1 MRPEQDNHQ
10 RIALVDCNAFY
21 VSCET
26 VFNPKLRGKSVVVLS
41 NNDGCVVARSPEAK
55 ALKIKM
61 AQPWH
66 QVPKAVRAQSIAY
79 SSNYTLYADMSNR
92 VMTILRDMA
101 PRQEVYSID
110 ECFLDLTGIRNLR
123 QHGHHIRQRAAQ
135 WTGLPVCVGIG
146 STKTRAKLANHVA
159 KRYRRFGGVFD
170 LEALPVDRQNKLFSG
185 LPTGEVWGI
194 GHRTAEKLSDIGIHT
209 VAQLRACDPKQLRQT
224 FGVVVER
231 TAAEL
236 NGVACQD
243 LEAVTPPRQQIR
255 SSRTFGRSVY
265 DLSSLKAAVLAYV
278 SRAAEKLRRQ
288 GSTAH
293 AINVF
298 VTTNVFKP
306 ELPQYTNTLTV
317 KLPTATDDTRT
328 LAKFA
333 GRSVELLYRSGY
345 EYKKAGVTLMQLEP
359 KASRQLA
366 LLDAPD
372 EARQSRLNDVLDQL
386 NLRFGQDRVRL
397 GCTVSGRAW
406 AMNRSNVS
414 ARYTTDVRE
423 LLQVM

>member
-1 MRPEQDNHQ
+1 MPPDKGNEQ

-55 ALKIKM
+55 SLKIKM

-66 QVPKAVRAQSIAY
+66 QVPRSVREQSIAY

-110 ECFLDLTGIRNLR
+110 ECFLDLTGIRNLKE
-123 QHGHHIRQRAAQ
+123 HGQDIRQRAAQ

-146 STKTRAKLANHVA
+146 STKTRAKLANQVA
-159 KRYRRFGGVFD
+159 KRYPQFSGVFD
-170 LEALPVDRQNKLFSG
+170 LEALPDDRQTRLFAG
-185 LPTGEVWGI
+185 LPVDEVWGI
-194 GHRTAEKLSDIGIHT
+194 GHRTAEKLSRMSIET
-209 VAQLRACDPKQLRQT
+209 VAQLRDCDPKRIRQA
-224 FGVVVER
+224 FSVVVER
-231 TAAEL
+231 TVAEL
-236 NGVACQD
+236 NGTACQD

-255 SSRTFGRSVY
+255 TSRTFGKSVY
-265 DLSSLKAAVLAYV
+265 DLPSLKSAVLAYV

-288 GSTAH
+288 GSTTH

-306 ELPQYTNTLTV
+306 ELPQYTNSLTV
-317 KLPTATDDTRT
+317 KLPTWTDDTLT

-333 GRSVELLYRSGY
+333 GRSVELLFRPGY

-359 KASRQLA
+359 KASRQMA
-366 LLDAPD
+366 LLNAPD
-372 EARQSRLNDVLDQL
+372 EERQTRLNGVLDQL
-386 NLRFGQDRVRL
+386 NQRFGQDQVRL
-397 GCTVSGRAW
+397 GCTVSGKAW
-406 AMNRSNVS
+406 AMNRSNLS
-414 ARYTTDVRE
+414 ARFTTDVRE
-423 LLQVM
+423 LIRAK

>member
-1 MRPEQDNHQ
+1 MRPEQDNEQ

-66 QVPKAVRAQSIAY
+66 QVPRAVREQSIAY

-123 QHGHHIRQRAAQ
+123 EHGQDIRQRAAQ

-159 KRYRRFGGVFD
+159 KRYPQFRGVFD
-170 LEALPVDRQNKLFSG
+170 LEALPAARQTRLFAG
-185 LPTGEVWGI
+185 LPVDEVWGI
-194 GHRTAEKLSDIGIHT
+194 GHRTVEKLSRMGIDT
-209 VAQLRACDPKQLRQT
+209 VAQLRDCDQKRVRQA

-231 TAAEL
+231 TVAEL
-236 NGVACQD
+236 NGTACQD

-255 SSRTFGRSVY
+255 SSRTFGKSVF
-265 DLSSLKAAVLAYV
+265 DLPSLKSAVLAYV

-288 GSTAH
+288 GSTTH

-306 ELPQYTNTLTV
+306 ALPQYTNSLTV
-317 KLPTATDDTRT
+317 KLPTATDDTLT

-333 GRSVELLYRSGY
+333 GRSVDLLYRSGY

-359 KASRQLA
+359 KTLRQMA
-366 LLDAPD
+366 LLNAPD
-372 EARQSRLNDVLDQL
+372 EDRQTRLNGVLDQL
-386 NLRFGQDRVRL
+386 NQRFGQDRVRL
-397 GCTVSGRAW
+397 GCTVSGKAW
-406 AMNRSNVS
+406 AMNRGNLS
-414 ARYTTDVRE
+414 ARFTTDVRE
-423 LLQVM
+423 LIEVM